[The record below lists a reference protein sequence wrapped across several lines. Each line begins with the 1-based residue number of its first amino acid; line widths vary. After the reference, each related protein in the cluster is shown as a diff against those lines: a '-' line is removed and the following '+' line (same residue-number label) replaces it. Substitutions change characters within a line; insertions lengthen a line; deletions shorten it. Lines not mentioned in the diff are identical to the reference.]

1 MGKLLVRKNLGKVR
15 ETLGCYKIEYFV
27 VRFTIESFYKKL
39 MRETFLKRKISLPLP
54 NLVGVQL
61 ESFEWLKK
69 NGLKEVLDELGTI
82 EDSSGRGWI
91 LTLSNP
97 RVDKAN
103 ITIEEAV
110 RAGRTYDA
118 AWYVNATIED
128 PISKK
133 KKAQEIYMGDIPL
146 MTQQGTFII
155 NGVERIIISQ
165 LIRSEGVL
173 FGGDYSPV
181 TGQFLAGAKILPR
194 SGVWLEFETSRTGVM
209 TLRID
214 RKRKITSTTL
224 LRIFGLENDDE
235 ITNAFI
241 NVETNP
247 EINYTEVTLAKDT
260 ASNFDEACLEVYKK
274 MRPGEPLVLENA
286 KALVHA
292 MFFNKRRYS
301 LGAVGRFKLNQVLGV
316 NFPNDPKHRLLQL
329 EDLIKIIS
337 RIIELNNGNGDPSDV
352 DFLGNRRVKSMGE
365 LLQWQMRVGFLRM
378 EKNIK
383 ERMSL
388 SPRDRLPEPST
399 LISPRAIAAAVHAFF
414 ATGQLSQLHDQQ
426 NPLTALDHLRRLS
439 VLGPGGLTKE
449 RASFSVRDVH
459 NSYFGRICPARTP
472 EGPNV
477 GLINYMA
484 MYARVNE
491 YGFLET
497 PYVRLEKDPKG
508 KVKLTDDIVYLA
520 AYDEDKVHITDQSIE
535 IDDAGY
541 IVDTQVPLRKGG
553 EFFLGDVSLADYI
566 EVVPAQVLGVVA
578 GLVPF
583 VQNDEVTRITMGTQQ
598 MSQAVPL
605 IKPER
610 PIVGTGIEEEVAR
623 NTNALLL
630 AEENGTVEYADANEV
645 VVKYS
650 AGGRNKKVEYKAK
663 KFLQTNS
670 STCYNQ
676 VVKVITG
683 QKVKKGD
690 ILIEGPS
697 IDNGEIAIG
706 TNMKIAYMIYKGL
719 EFEDGIVI
727 SDRLV
732 KEDVLTSIHIQDY
745 VTSVQETKLGPEE
758 ITRDIPNVSEDTLRN
773 LDETGIVAMG
783 SKVKSGDVLV
793 GKVAPKGEVD
803 LTAEERLLRA
813 IFGEKAKDVRDTSL
827 RVPHGE
833 HGIVIGIKKVTK
845 EDNETLPAG
854 TIKEI
859 TVYVA
864 HQKKIEIGDKLAGR
878 HGNKGVISAVV
889 PAIDMPTLLDGT
901 PVDIIF
907 SSEAVLRRMNVG
919 QLLEVSLGAVG
930 KKLGKFYEIPVLQR
944 IPEEKL
950 IEEFRKAG
958 YPVTGK
964 MKLIDGRTGEY
975 YHNEIV
981 VGNAYILKLV
991 HMSEEK
997 MHARSTGSYS
1007 LINQQPLGGKA
1018 QFGGQRFG
1026 EMEVWALEAY
1036 GAAHTLREMLTIKSD
1051 DMLGRVQAFSALIQG
1066 GEVPKPMI
1074 PETFK
1079 LLVRKLNGLGLGLEA
1094 YSTEQP
1100 VEETPKEETPKDGKG
1115 EKTTQ
1120 ILAEDLAP
1128 EEIVIDKKE
1137 LEEAGVAEIVE
1148 AVES

>member
-1 MGKLLVRKNLGKVR
+1 
-15 ETLGCYKIEYFV
+15 
-27 VRFTIESFYKKL
+27 
-39 MRETFLKRKISLPLP
+39 MRETFLKRKIALPLP

-69 NGLKEVLDELGTI
+69 DGLKEVLDELGTI
-82 EDSSGRGWI
+82 EDSSGRGWV
-91 LTLSNP
+91 LSLSNP
-97 RVDKAN
+97 RVDKEN
-103 ITIEEAV
+103 ITIDEAK
-110 RAGRTYDA
+110 RTGRTYDA
-118 AWYVNATIED
+118 AWYVEATIED

-133 KKAQEIYMGDIPL
+133 KKSQEIYMGDIPL
-146 MTQQGTFII
+146 MTQQGTFVI
-155 NGVERIIISQ
+155 NGVERIIINQ

-173 FGGDYSPV
+173 FGGENSPV
-181 TGQFLAGAKILPR
+181 TGQFLAGAKVLPR
-194 SGVWLEFETSRTGVM
+194 SGVWLEFETSRTGVI

-214 RKRKITSTTL
+214 RKRKITATTL
-224 LRIFGLENDDE
+224 LRVFGLETDDD
-235 ITNAFI
+235 IRNAFKG
-241 NVETNP
+241 VESNP
-247 EINYTEVTLAKDT
+247 EINFTEATLAKDPAAT
-260 ASNFDEACLEVYKK
+260 FEEACMEIYKK
-274 MRPGEPLVLENA
+274 MRPGEPLVLDNA

-301 LGAVGRFKLNQVLGV
+301 MGEVGRFKLNQVLGL

-329 EDLIKIIS
+329 EDLTKILS
-337 RIIELNNGNGDPSDV
+337 KIIELNNGIGDPSDV

-388 SPRDRLPEPST
+388 SPREKLPEPSV
-399 LISPRAIAAAVHAFF
+399 LISPRAIAAAVHSFF

-477 GLINYMA
+477 GLVNYMS
-484 MYARVNE
+484 MYAKVNN

-497 PYVRLEKDPKG
+497 PYVKLEKDSKG
-508 KVKLTDDIVYLA
+508 RVRITDDIVYLA
-520 AYDEDKVHITDQSIE
+520 AYDEEHVNITDQSVE
-535 IDDAGY
+535 IDDNGY
-541 IVDTQVPLRKGG
+541 ILDAQVPIRRGL
-553 EFFLGDVSLADYI
+553 EFFLGEANIAEYI

-605 IKPER
+605 IRPQR
-610 PIVGTGIEEEVAR
+610 PIVGTGIEHEVAI
-623 NTNALLL
+623 NTNALVL
-630 AEENGTVEYADANEV
+630 AEDTGVVDYADASKV

-650 AGGRNKKVEYKAK
+650 GHSNTKKVTYSSK

-670 STCYNQ
+670 GTSYNQ
-676 VVKVITG
+676 IVKVNTG
-683 QKVKKGD
+683 QKIKKGD

-697 IDNGEIAIG
+697 VDEGEIAIG
-706 TNMKIAYMIYKGL
+706 TNIKVAYMIYKGL
-719 EFEDGIVI
+719 EFEDGIII

-745 VTSVQETKLGPEE
+745 VVSVQETKLGPEE
-758 ITRDIPNVSEDTLRN
+758 ITRDIPNVSEDTLKN
-773 LDETGIVAMG
+773 LDESGVVTIG

-803 LTAEERLLRA
+803 LTSEERLLRA

-827 RVPHGE
+827 RMPHGE
-833 HGIVIGIKKVTK
+833 HGVVIGIKNVTK
-845 EDNETLPAG
+845 KDNESLPAG
-854 TIKEI
+854 TIEEI
-859 TVYVA
+859 TIYVA
-864 HQKKIEIGDKLAGR
+864 QQKKIEIGDKLAGR
-878 HGNKGVISAVV
+878 HGNKGVISAIV
-889 PAIDMPTLLDGT
+889 PSVDMPMLKDGSS
-901 PVDIIF
+901 VDIIF
-907 SSEAVLRRMNVG
+907 SSEAVLKRMNVG
-919 QLLEVSLGAVG
+919 QLLETSLGAAG
-930 KKLGKFYEIPVLQR
+930 KKLGKYYEVPALQR
-944 IPEEKL
+944 IPEKNI
-950 IEEFRKAG
+950 IEEFSKAG

-975 YHNEIV
+975 YHNDIV
-981 VGNAYILKLV
+981 VGDAYILKLV

-997 MHARSTGSYS
+997 IHARSTGPYS
-1007 LINQQPLGGKA
+1007 LITQQPLGGKA

-1036 GAAHTLREMLTIKSD
+1036 GAAHILKEMLTIKSD

-1066 GEVPKPMI
+1066 NKIPASSV

-1079 LLVRKLNGLGLGLEA
+1079 LLARKINGLGLGLEA
-1094 YSTEQP
+1094 FSAEESVEDTEIKN
-1100 VEETPKEETPKDGKG
+1100 EDSKDGVD
-1115 EKTTQ
+1115 EKNNNIAT
-1120 ILAEDLAP
+1120 
-1128 EEIVIDKKE
+1128 EIMDQEQVVDKE
-1137 LEEAGVAEIVE
+1137 GLEEAGVEEISEVTE
-1148 AVES
+1148 EVVNS

>member
-1 MGKLLVRKNLGKVR
+1 
-15 ETLGCYKIEYFV
+15 
-27 VRFTIESFYKKL
+27 
-39 MRETFLKRKISLPLP
+39 MRETFLKRKIALPLP

-69 NGLKEVLDELGTI
+69 EGLKEVLDELGTI
-82 EDSSGRGWI
+82 EDSSGRGWV

-97 RVDKAN
+97 RVGKEN
-103 ITIEEAV
+103 ITISEAV
-110 RAGRTYDA
+110 RTGRTYDA
-118 AWYVNATIED
+118 QWYVDACIED
-128 PISKK
+128 PITKK
-133 KKAQEIYMGDIPL
+133 QRTQEIYMGDIPL
-146 MTQQGTFII
+146 MTERGTFII

-173 FGGDYSPV
+173 FGGEFSPV
-181 TGQFLAGAKILPR
+181 TGQYLAGAKVLPR
-194 SGVWLEFETSRTGVM
+194 SGVWLEFETSRTGVI

-214 RKRKITSTTL
+214 RKRKITATTL
-224 LRIFGLENDDE
+224 LRIFGLESDDE
-235 ITNAFI
+235 IRKTFE

-247 EINYTEVTLAKDT
+247 EINFTEATLAKDP
-260 ASNFDEACLEVYKK
+260 ASNFDEACLEIYKK
-274 MRPGEPLVLENA
+274 MRPGEPLVLDNA

-301 LGAVGRFKLNQVLGV
+301 MGAVGRFKLNQTLGL

-329 EDLIKIIS
+329 EDLIKIVSKIIS
-337 RIIELNNGNGDPSDV
+337 LNNGNGDPSDV

-388 SPRDRLPEPST
+388 APRDRLPDPST

-477 GLINYMA
+477 GLINYMSL
-484 MYARVNE
+484 YAKVNE

-497 PYVRLEKDPKG
+497 PYIKLEKDSTG
-508 KVKLTDDIVYLA
+508 RMKLTDEVVYLA
-520 AYDEDKVHITDQSIE
+520 AYDEENVHITDQSVE
-535 IDDAGY
+535 IDSNGY
-541 IVDTQVPLRKGG
+541 IIDTQVPLRKGG

-566 EVVPAQVLGVVA
+566 EVVPAQVLGVIA

-605 IKPER
+605 VKPQK

-623 NTNALLL
+623 NTNALIM
-630 AEENGTVEYADANEV
+630 AEDNGVVDYADAEKV
-645 VVKYS
+645 VVKYNIS
-650 AGGRNKKVEYKAK
+650 GKAKKVEYIAK
-663 KFLQTNS
+663 KFAQTNS
-670 STCYNQ
+670 GTCYNQ
-676 VVKVITG
+676 VVKVVTD

-697 IDNGEIAIG
+697 VDDGEIAIG
-706 TNMKIAYMIYKGL
+706 TNVKVAYMIYKGL
-719 EFEDGIVI
+719 EFEDGIII

-732 KEDVLTSIHIQDY
+732 KEDILTSIHISDY

-773 LDETGIVAMG
+773 LDENGVVAIG

-827 RVPHGE
+827 RMPHGE
-833 HGIVIGIKKVTK
+833 HGVVIGVKTVTK
-845 EDNETLPAG
+845 KDNESLPAG
-854 TIKEI
+854 TIEEI

-864 HQKKIEIGDKLAGR
+864 QQKKIEIGDKLAGR

-889 PAIDMPTLLDGT
+889 PAVDMPTLPDGT
-901 PVDIIF
+901 SVDIVF
-907 SSEAVLRRMNVG
+907 SSEAVLKRMNVG
-919 QLLEVSLGAVG
+919 QILEASLGAVG
-930 KKLGKFYEIPVLQR
+930 RKLGKFYEIPALQR

-950 IEEFRKAG
+950 IEEFKKAG
-958 YPVTGK
+958 FPVSGK

-981 VGNAYILKLV
+981 VGDSYILKLV

-1007 LINQQPLGGKA
+1007 LITQQPLGGKA

-1036 GAAHTLREMLTIKSD
+1036 GAAHLLQEMLTIKSD

-1066 GEVPKPMI
+1066 NEIPGATV

-1094 YSTEQP
+1094 YSTEEP
-1100 VEETPKEETPKDGKG
+1100 SEEKENSKDRDEGNVENIIEDVAQEEVVN
-1115 EKTTQ
+1115 
-1120 ILAEDLAP
+1120 A
-1128 EEIVIDKKE
+1128 KE
-1137 LEEAGVAEIVE
+1137 LEEAGVEEIKDDVGSSE
-1148 AVES
+1148 E